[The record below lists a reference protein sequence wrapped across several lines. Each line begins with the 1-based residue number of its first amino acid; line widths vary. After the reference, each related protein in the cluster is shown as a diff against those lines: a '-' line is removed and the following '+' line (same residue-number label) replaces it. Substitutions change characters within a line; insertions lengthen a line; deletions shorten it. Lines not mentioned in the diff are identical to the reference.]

1 MAPTDVD
8 RLVLTKA
15 RLLAEE
21 GIERA
26 RVYTQGHPDAERLKA
41 MAVVALDLC
50 DRVEQAWADAAERVT
65 VPEPLVKAY
74 RFMAPEPA
82 PVAAPEPVKAP
93 VAPELPRTWPT
104 TIEMKQPWYRRML

>member
-74 RFMAPEPA
+74 RFVAPPAIVAPVVVPPA
-82 PVAAPEPVKAP
+82 PVIVPP
-93 VAPELPRTWPT
+93 VADNRAES
-104 TIEMKQPWYRRML
+104 KPWYRRVL

>member
-1 MAPTDVD
+1 MPVTDVD

-26 RVYTQGHPDAERLKA
+26 RVYTQGHPDADRLKA

-50 DRVEQAWADAAERVT
+50 DRVEQAWAEASNPVRFVATPEVAVE
-65 VPEPLVKAY
+65 VPVESK
-74 RFMAPEPA
+74 
-82 PVAAPEPVKAP
+82 
-93 VAPELPRTWPT
+93 
-104 TIEMKQPWYRRML
+104 PWYRRML